1 MEQRPVFPARV
12 RHGLVTTGA
21 ANMRTA
27 AASLSQELDRAFLRA
42 RLAAVRNVR
51 ARGDVATATR
61 LLDARLS
68 DGGVL
73 QPFEQAKYGPVTWT
87 ATPYDKAPGAPGV
100 TTPRIPAAV
109 LVPLIEHSTGYTV
122 LLTQRTADLKSHAG
136 QISFPGGRMEPDD
149 ADANAGALRE
159 TEEEI
164 GLARHHVELLGHL
177 DPYITVSGY
186 EVTPVV
192 GVVTP
197 PFDLKPDPIEVADIF
212 EVPLPFFLDP
222 ANHQRHSR
230 VVGRE
235 NGGEGI
241 TRAYYAMP
249 YGDRYIWGAT
259 AGMLVNLYEV
269 LTAPG

>member
-1 MEQRPVFPARV
+1 MSATAENQRD
-12 RHGLVTTGA
+12 
-21 ANMRTA
+21 MR
-27 AASLSQELDRAFLRA
+27 SPILDRAFLRA
-42 RLAAVRNVR
+42 RLAAVRKR
-51 ARGDVATATR
+51 GPRGDAATATR
-61 LLDARLS
+61 LMEAQKS
-68 DGGVL
+68 DGAAL

-87 ATPYDKAPGAPGV
+87 TTPYDKV
-100 TTPRIPAAV
+100 TGEPVVTATPKIPAAV
-109 LVPLIEHSTGYTV
+109 LVPLVDHGSGFTV

-136 QISFPGGRMEPDD
+136 RISFPGGRMEPEDGT
-149 ADANAGALRE
+149 ADINALRE

-164 GLARHHVELLGHL
+164 GLARSYVEIIGHL

-197 PFDLKPDPIEVADIF
+197 PFDLTPDPVEVADIF
-212 EVPLPFFLDP
+212 EVPLSFFLDP

-230 VVGRE
+230 TVA
-235 NGGEGI
+235 EGI

-269 LTAPG
+269 LTGS

>member
-1 MEQRPVFPARV
+1 M
-12 RHGLVTTGA
+12 A
-21 ANMRTA
+21 APNI
-27 AASLSQELDRAFLRA
+27 SGSPILDRAFLRA
-42 RLAAVRNVR
+42 RLAAVRKR
-51 ARGDVATATR
+51 SARGDVATATR
-61 LLDARLS
+61 LMEAGTLL
-68 DGGVL
+68 
-73 QPFEQAKYGPVTWT
+73 PYEQAKYGPVTWT

-100 TTPRIPAAV
+100 TTPKIPAAV
-109 LVPLIEHSTGYTV
+109 LVPLVDHGSGFTV

-149 ADANAGALRE
+149 ADADANALRE

-164 GLARHHVELLGHL
+164 GLAAAHVELIGHL

-212 EVPLPFFLDP
+212 QVPLNFFLDP

-230 VVGRE
+230 TVA
-235 NGGEGI
+235 EGI

-269 LTAPG
+269 LTGV

>member
-1 MEQRPVFPARV
+1 MTA
-12 RHGLVTTGA
+12 
-21 ANMRTA
+21 TA
-27 AASLSQELDRAFLRA
+27 AQLSPILDRAFLRA
-42 RLAAVRNVR
+42 RLAAVRNR
-51 ARGDVATATR
+51 RPRGDVATATR
-61 LLDARLS
+61 LMA
-68 DGGVL
+68 GGEL
-73 QPFEQAKYGPVTWT
+73 LPYEQAKHGPVTWT
-87 ATPYDKAPGAPGV
+87 KTPYDKAPGAPGV
-100 TTPRIPAAV
+100 TTPKTPAAV
-109 LVPLIEHSTGYTV
+109 LVPLVEHHTGFTV

-136 QISFPGGRMEPDD
+136 QIAFPGGRMEPDD
-149 ADANAGALRE
+149 GTPDVNALRE

-164 GLARHHVELLGHL
+164 GLARSHVELIGHL

-212 EVPLPFFLDP
+212 EVPLSFFLDP

-230 VVGRE
+230 TVA
-235 NGGEGI
+235 EGI

-269 LTAPG
+269 LIGA